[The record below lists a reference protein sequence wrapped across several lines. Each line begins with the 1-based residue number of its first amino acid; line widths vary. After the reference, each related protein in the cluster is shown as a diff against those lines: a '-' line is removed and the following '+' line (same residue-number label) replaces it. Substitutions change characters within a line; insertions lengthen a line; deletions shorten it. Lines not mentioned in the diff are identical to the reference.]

1 MSEREDVTLYRKA
14 AGVIGTEA
22 VLEAEIGV
30 PLAEWFT
37 YQANITERFED
48 LMGGDIPVDLEHPSV
63 RLARVIVERWGA

>member
-1 MSEREDVTLYRKA
+1 MSEREDVALCRKA
-14 AGVIGTEA
+14 AGIIGTEA
-22 VLEAEIGV
+22 VLEAEISV

-48 LMGGDIPVDLEHPSV
+48 LMGGDTPVDMEQPSV